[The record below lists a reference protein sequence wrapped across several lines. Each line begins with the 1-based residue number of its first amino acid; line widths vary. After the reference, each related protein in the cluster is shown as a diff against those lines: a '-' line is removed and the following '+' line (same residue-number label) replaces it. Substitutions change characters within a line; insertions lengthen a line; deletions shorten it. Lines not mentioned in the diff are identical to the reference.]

1 MFDLVI
7 IIIKLSMDLFIL
19 FKLKE
24 KLIHLKYFNLLI
36 IFLIRE
42 ISHSKVIIIIL
53 FIILIQLNTFSP
65 NIKIFKCI
73 HLSLLYIISIIKI
86 N

>member
-42 ISHSKVIIIIL
+42 ISHSKVIISIL

-65 NIKIFKCI
+65 NIQIFKCI